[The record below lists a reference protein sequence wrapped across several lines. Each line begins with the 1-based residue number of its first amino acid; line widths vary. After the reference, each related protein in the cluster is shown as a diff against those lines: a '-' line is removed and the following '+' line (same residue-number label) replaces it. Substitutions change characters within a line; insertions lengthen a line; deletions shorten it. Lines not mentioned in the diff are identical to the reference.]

1 MKPANSTVLKLVA
14 VTVSVA
20 LVGVYVGYRVLRADA
35 REPVAAP
42 APPEPPA
49 TRTSFFLEDGSAVPH
64 MGGSKSMVVIDV
76 EDVDPPPEAPVVPPG
91 SASPAPDAPR
101 K

>member
-1 MKPANSTVLKLVA
+1 MRTSSSMLKLVA

-35 REPVAAP
+35 RDAAP
-42 APPEPPA
+42 TEATPSASPAPLTPLKGP
-49 TRTSFFLEDGSAVPH
+49 TGEDLKRIEH
-64 MGGSKSMVVIDV
+64 MGGSKSLVIADP
-76 EDVDPPPEAPVVPPG
+76 EDVAPKG
-91 SASPAPDAPR
+91 SAAPAAPAPNAPG